1 MNYSIIIGCAAL
13 MVCIHKTELYQRIL
27 RKLKLDRK
35 PFNCVLCSTF
45 WFTLGFSLFTD
56 PVHSIFIS
64 SSAAVLAEIIDIQIH
79 KI

>member
-27 RKLKLDRK
+27 QKLKLDRK

-56 PVHSIFIS
+56 PVNSIFIS